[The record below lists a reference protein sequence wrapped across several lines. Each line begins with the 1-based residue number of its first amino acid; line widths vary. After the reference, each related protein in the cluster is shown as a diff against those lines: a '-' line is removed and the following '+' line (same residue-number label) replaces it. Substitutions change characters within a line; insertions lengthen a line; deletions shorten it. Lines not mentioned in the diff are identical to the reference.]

1 MSHGLRPTPPRGF
14 QRKYLFL
21 WLIGTV
27 SAVLISFAGTQGLY
41 ASGNDTQGDVPP
53 PTPQPL
59 TSTTSKPPDAR
70 QVSIDA
76 PRELT
81 KVNGKDGVLMHGRAG
96 DLDGSVLRLF
106 VLAYNG
112 IYYLI
117 DNGPVIAPN
126 REWRFLLKPIGD
138 GKRDIGRV
146 FTVFVATV
154 DSDCRKLL
162 DRSHRDRTGNIS
174 FTQLPPGCTAK
185 AKVNVLKTSW

>member
-1 MSHGLRPTPPRGF
+1 MSHGSRPAPRGF
-14 QRKYLFL
+14 QRKYLFF
-21 WLIGTV
+21 WLVGTV
-27 SAVLISFAGTQGLY
+27 SAVLVSFAGTQGLY
-41 ASGNDTQGDVPP
+41 AGGNETSNDVPP
-53 PTPQPL
+53 PVPQPL
-59 TSTTSKPPDAR
+59 TSTSSKPSQGQ
-70 QVSIDA
+70 QVTIEA

-81 KVNGKDGVLMHGRAG
+81 KVNGRQGVLVQGHAG
-96 DLDGSVLRLF
+96 DLHDSVLRLF

-112 IYYLI
+112 QYYLI